1 MSFCK
6 HSPLEQRKRR
16 IVLHISDG
24 SFKHGLNDVKQT
36 VKREFATTITY
47 RPNKFLNN
55 AKHMW
60 AKHILMITL
69 QRCEK
74 KLIQIYYCLLN

>member
-1 MSFCK
+1 
-6 HSPLEQRKRR
+6 
-16 IVLHISDG
+16 LHISDG

-55 AKHMW
+55 AKHM
-60 AKHILMITL
+60 
-69 QRCEK
+69 
-74 KLIQIYYCLLN
+74 